1 MASPKRRCFS
11 LERPVRVMTGK
22 RKHKG
27 TPMTFTYLSTQEF
40 AGSLACALTV
50 TDRKNGTTCSRFTV
64 YTDDLPGLHEHIQA
78 HNTGAGEFKVDLG

>member
-1 MASPKRRCFS
+1 
-11 LERPVRVMTGK
+11 
-22 RKHKG
+22 
-27 TPMTFTYLSTQEF
+27 MTFIYLSTQEF

-64 YTDDLPGLHEHIQA
+64 YTDDLPGLHEHIRA